1 VASFSDGD
9 CQWGWAN
16 QGPGS
21 QGMGGGWA
29 GSTREGLLDVKRSG
43 CDMIL
48 EHLIG
53 RVAPVMGKSF
63 LYVPYVFG
71 GCISIHAVHVPACE
85 SRQACEGLPKN

>member
-29 GSTREGLLDVKRSG
+29 GSTRGGLLDVKRSG
-43 CDMIL
+43 CDVML

-53 RVAPVMGKSF
+53 RVAPVMRKSF
-63 LYVPYVFG
+63 LYVPCVFG
-71 GCISIHAVHVPACE
+71 GYISIHAVHVPACE
-85 SRQACEGLPKN
+85 SRQACKGLPKN